1 MKKTLSITVYNE
13 SGVLTRISTVFS
25 SRGFNI
31 DSIAVG
37 PTENNGISKIIIV
50 LPGDNQTI
58 EQITKQLNK
67 LIQVIEVKDITNRP
81 CVERELMLLKVKASP
96 STRSQIL
103 EIVQIFR
110 SKVVDLSDSSITVE
124 VTGDPGKILT
134 IIQLLTPY
142 KIIEIVRSG
151 KISIERGKASV
162 TSSIA
167 ANTESKSISGTGY
180 GVGMRHMLDKSKFV
194 QVEFMKVGYKSV
206 RFPGET
212 TDIKFSTTLGTIG
225 MGMKF

>member
-31 DSIAVG
+31 ESIAVG
-37 PTENNGISKIIIV
+37 PTENPGISKIIIV

-81 CVERELMLLKVKASP
+81 CVERELMLIKVEASAI
-96 STRSQIL
+96 TRSQIL

-110 SKVVDLSDSSITVE
+110 SKVVDISDKSITIE
-124 VTGDPGKILT
+124 VTGDPGKIIT
-134 IIQLLTPY
+134 IQQLLQSY
-142 KIIEIVRSG
+142 NIIEIVRTG
-151 KISIERGKASV
+151 KISVERQFG
-162 TSSIA
+162 I
-167 ANTESKSISGTGY
+167 NTEYLKSI
-180 GVGMRHMLDKSKFV
+180 
-194 QVEFMKVGYKSV
+194 
-206 RFPGET
+206 
-212 TDIKFSTTLGTIG
+212 
-225 MGMKF
+225 

>member
-31 DSIAVG
+31 ESIAVG
-37 PTENNGISKIIIV
+37 PTENPGISRIIIV

-81 CVERELMLLKVKASP
+81 CVERELMLIKVEASP
-96 STRSQIL
+96 TTRSQIL

-110 SKVVDLSDSSITVE
+110 SKVVDISDTSITIE
-124 VTGDPGKILT
+124 VTGDPGKIIT
-134 IIQLLTPY
+134 IQQLLHSY
-142 KIIEIVRSG
+142 KIIEIVRTG
-151 KISIERGKASV
+151 KISVEREFG
-162 TSSIA
+162 I
-167 ANTESKSISGTGY
+167 NTEYLKS
-180 GVGMRHMLDKSKFV
+180 M
-194 QVEFMKVGYKSV
+194 
-206 RFPGET
+206 
-212 TDIKFSTTLGTIG
+212 
-225 MGMKF
+225 

>member
-151 KISIERGKASV
+151 KISIER
-162 TSSIA
+162 
-167 ANTESKSISGTGY
+167 E
-180 GVGMRHMLDKSKFV
+180 
-194 QVEFMKVGYKSV
+194 
-206 RFPGET
+206 
-212 TDIKFSTTLGTIG
+212 LGINSELL
-225 MGMKF
+225 KNI

>member
-50 LPGDNQTI
+50 LPGDYQTI

-67 LIQVIEVKDITNRP
+67 LIQVIEVKDITNKP
-81 CVERELMLLKVKASP
+81 CVERELMLIKVQSSSK
-96 STRSQIL
+96 TRSEIL

-110 SKVVDLSDSSITVE
+110 SKVVDISDISITIE
-124 VTGDPGKILT
+124 VTGDPGKIIT
-134 IIQLLTPY
+134 IQQLLNHY
-142 KIIEIVRSG
+142 KIIEIVRTG
-151 KISIERGKASV
+151 KISIERELG
-162 TSSIA
+162 I
-167 ANTESKSISGTGY
+167 NTEYLKNT
-180 GVGMRHMLDKSKFV
+180 
-194 QVEFMKVGYKSV
+194 
-206 RFPGET
+206 
-212 TDIKFSTTLGTIG
+212 
-225 MGMKF
+225 

>member
-37 PTENNGISKIIIV
+37 PTENPGISKIIIV

-81 CVERELMLLKVKASP
+81 CVERELMLIKVEASAI
-96 STRSQIL
+96 TRSQIL

-110 SKVVDLSDSSITVE
+110 SKVVDISDKSITIE
-124 VTGDPGKILT
+124 VTGDPGKIIT
-134 IIQLLTPY
+134 IQQLLQSY
-142 KIIEIVRSG
+142 KIIEIVRTG
-151 KISIERGKASV
+151 KISVERQFG
-162 TSSIA
+162 I
-167 ANTESKSISGTGY
+167 NTEYLKSI
-180 GVGMRHMLDKSKFV
+180 
-194 QVEFMKVGYKSV
+194 
-206 RFPGET
+206 
-212 TDIKFSTTLGTIG
+212 
-225 MGMKF
+225 

>member
-50 LPGDNQTI
+50 LPGDYQTI

-67 LIQVIEVKDITNRP
+67 LIQVIEVKDITTQP
-81 CVERELMLLKVKASP
+81 CVERELMLIKVESSAK
-96 STRSQIL
+96 TRSEIL

-110 SKVVDLSDSSITVE
+110 SKVVDISDISITIE
-124 VTGDPGKILT
+124 VTGDPGKIIT
-134 IIQLLTPY
+134 IQQLLKQY
-142 KIIEIVRSG
+142 KIIEIVRTG
-151 KISIERGKASV
+151 KISIERELG
-162 TSSIA
+162 I
-167 ANTESKSISGTGY
+167 NTEFLKSI
-180 GVGMRHMLDKSKFV
+180 
-194 QVEFMKVGYKSV
+194 
-206 RFPGET
+206 
-212 TDIKFSTTLGTIG
+212 
-225 MGMKF
+225 

>member
-50 LPGDNQTI
+50 LPGDYQTI

-67 LIQVIEVKDITNRP
+67 LIQVIEVKDITNNP
-81 CVERELMLLKVKASP
+81 CVERELMLIKVQSSSK
-96 STRSQIL
+96 TRSEIL

-110 SKVVDLSDSSITVE
+110 SKVVDISDRSITVE
-124 VTGDPGKILT
+124 VTGDPGKIIT
-134 IIQLLTPY
+134 IQLLLKHY
-142 KIIEIVRSG
+142 QIIEIVRTG
-151 KISIERGKASV
+151 KISIERELG
-162 TSSIA
+162 I
-167 ANTESKSISGTGY
+167 NTEYLKNS
-180 GVGMRHMLDKSKFV
+180 
-194 QVEFMKVGYKSV
+194 
-206 RFPGET
+206 
-212 TDIKFSTTLGTIG
+212 
-225 MGMKF
+225 

>member
-31 DSIAVG
+31 ESIAVG
-37 PTENNGISKIIIV
+37 PTENLGISKIIII

-81 CVERELMLLKVKASP
+81 CVERELMLLKVSSSSK
-96 STRSQIL
+96 TRSEIL

-110 SKVVDLSDSSITVE
+110 SKVVDIADNSITIE
-124 VTGDPGKILT
+124 VTGDPGKITT
-134 IIQLLTPY
+134 IQKLLRPY
-142 KIIEIVRSG
+142 QIIEIVRTG
-151 KISIERGKASV
+151 KISVERELG
-162 TSSIA
+162 I
-167 ANTESKSISGTGY
+167 NTESLKNI
-180 GVGMRHMLDKSKFV
+180 
-194 QVEFMKVGYKSV
+194 
-206 RFPGET
+206 
-212 TDIKFSTTLGTIG
+212 
-225 MGMKF
+225 

>member
-50 LPGDNQTI
+50 LPGDYQTI

-67 LIQVIEVKDITNRP
+67 LIQVIEVKDITNNP
-81 CVERELMLLKVKASP
+81 CVERELMLIKVQSSSK
-96 STRSQIL
+96 TRSEIL

-110 SKVVDLSDSSITVE
+110 SKVVDISDRSITVE
-124 VTGDPGKILT
+124 VTGDPGKIIT
-134 IIQLLTPY
+134 IQQLLKHY
-142 KIIEIVRSG
+142 KIIEIVRTG
-151 KISIERGKASV
+151 KISIERELG
-162 TSSIA
+162 I
-167 ANTESKSISGTGY
+167 NTEYLKNS
-180 GVGMRHMLDKSKFV
+180 
-194 QVEFMKVGYKSV
+194 
-206 RFPGET
+206 
-212 TDIKFSTTLGTIG
+212 
-225 MGMKF
+225 

>member
-31 DSIAVG
+31 ESIAVG

-58 EQITKQLNK
+58 EQVTKQLNK

-81 CVERELMLLKVKASP
+81 CVERELLLIKVESSP
-96 STRSQIL
+96 LTRREIL

-110 SKVVDLSDSSITVE
+110 SKVVDISDISITIE
-124 VTGDPGKILT
+124 VTGDPGKIIT
-134 IIQLLTPY
+134 IQQLLKPY
-142 KIIEIVRSG
+142 KIIEIIRSG
-151 KISIERGKASV
+151 KISIEREFG
-162 TSSIA
+162 I
-167 ANTESKSISGTGY
+167 NTELLKNI
-180 GVGMRHMLDKSKFV
+180 
-194 QVEFMKVGYKSV
+194 
-206 RFPGET
+206 
-212 TDIKFSTTLGTIG
+212 
-225 MGMKF
+225 

>member
-13 SGVLTRISTVFS
+13 SGVLTRVSTVFS

-110 SKVVDLSDSSITVE
+110 SKVVDLSDNSITVE

-151 KISIERGKASV
+151 KISIER
-162 TSSIA
+162 
-167 ANTESKSISGTGY
+167 E
-180 GVGMRHMLDKSKFV
+180 
-194 QVEFMKVGYKSV
+194 
-206 RFPGET
+206 
-212 TDIKFSTTLGTIG
+212 LGINSELL
-225 MGMKF
+225 KNI

>member
-31 DSIAVG
+31 ESIAVG

-50 LPGDNQTI
+50 LPGDSQTI

-81 CVERELMLLKVKASP
+81 CVERELMLVKVKASP
-96 STRSQIL
+96 ANRSQIL
-103 EIVQIFR
+103 EVVQIFR
-110 SKVVDLSDSSITVE
+110 SKVVDLSENSITIE
-124 VTGDPGKILT
+124 VTGDPGKIIT

-151 KISIERGKASV
+151 KISLERELGINS
-162 TSSIA
+162 
-167 ANTESKSISGTGY
+167 
-180 GVGMRHMLDKSKFV
+180 
-194 QVEFMKVGYKSV
+194 EFLKN
-206 RFPGET
+206 
-212 TDIKFSTTLGTIG
+212 I
-225 MGMKF
+225 